1 MRLAARGRIFLARHR
16 WTYWLA
22 LVAIAVGLG
31 VVTNGRLVALDSAR
45 NRWVET
51 KTVHVARRDPR
62 PDEPLMVDALEL
74 PIAAIPPSALTAP
87 PDELVARRHISTG
100 EILVEVDVMS
110 VGGPAARAEPG
121 TVVVGVA
128 DGPTSSAS
136 IGVRVR
142 VASDG
147 MVLAPDGIVV
157 AVSDEIVF
165 VAVDDEVGAMVAHA
179 ARRGTASLMFVP

>member
-1 MRLAARGRIFLARHR
+1 MRLAARGRIFLTRHR
-16 WTYWLA
+16 WAYWLA
-22 LVAIAVGLG
+22 LAATAVGLG
-31 VVTNGRLVALDSAR
+31 IVANGRMVALDSAR
-45 NRWVET
+45 NRWVEVV
-51 KTVHVARRDPR
+51 TVHVARHDHR
-62 PDEPLMVDALEL
+62 PDEPLVVDELDL
-74 PIAAIPPSALTAP
+74 PIAAIPPSALTEP
-87 PDELVARRHISTG
+87 PDELVARRHIGRG
-100 EILVEVDVMS
+100 EILVEYDVMS

-136 IGVRVR
+136 IGARVR

-147 MVLAPDGIVV
+147 VVLAPDGIVV
-157 AVSDEIVF
+157 DVSHEIVY